1 MEYTALSTYLNDHL
15 GGATAALQLLEH
27 LADSAATPDE
37 RAFFRTLHAEV
48 AEDQGVL
55 ERLIERTGGQPSG
68 FRQVGGWIAAKLTE
82 LKLTADN
89 PARGTLDRLQ
99 ALEMLAL
106 GILGKRALWRA
117 LGQLQHFPGVQQ
129 LDLVRLEQRAQD
141 QYERVEDRRVL
152 AARRALSPVPA
163 E

>member
-27 LADSAATPDE
+27 LADSAATSDE
-37 RAFFRTLHAEV
+37 RAFCRTLHAEIS
-48 AEDQGVL
+48 EDRAVL
-55 ERLIERTGGQPSG
+55 EKLIERTGSQPSG
-68 FRQVGGWIAAKLTE
+68 FRQVGGWVAAKLTE
-82 LKLTADN
+82 LKLAADN

-117 LGQLQHFPGVQQ
+117 LGQLRHLPEVQP
-129 LDLVRLEQRAQD
+129 LDLPRLEQRAQD
-141 QYERVEDRRVL
+141 QHDRVEERRVL